1 MNKRRIINSLGKI
14 ILTEVLLM
22 IPSLIVALIYGDGDW
37 KYFIATMIPAGI
49 IGFLFTKV
57 KAPEKAM
64 RSRDGYCIVALAWII
79 ISSIGAFPLY
89 FSGAFETYWGALF
102 EIVSG
107 FTTTGASVLAK
118 PEVLP
123 HGVLFW
129 RSFSH
134 WVGGMGVLVFV
145 MMIMPMENEN
155 SMHLVK
161 AEVPGPVAGKLVP
174 RMKKTSRILYSMYA
188 ALTIVLVALL
198 LFGGLD
204 LYDSLCLAFGT
215 AGTGG
220 FALSS
225 AGIAG
230 YNSAYVEIVL
240 AVFMILFGVN
250 FNLYYLILMKR
261 VKEVVT
267 NEELWWYLGFIAFG
281 TITICVNICNT
292 VSNVGTA
299 LRQAFFQV
307 SSIITTTGFATVD
320 FDMWPE
326 YSKHMLVLLMFVG
339 ACAGS
344 TGGGMKVSRVIILV
358 KSFFNEIKY
367 IIDPR
372 VVSKVR
378 LNGKAVEKEVVT
390 STRIYTGAYF
400 IIICVATLII
410 SLDGFDFETNV
421 TAVVSCFN
429 NIGPG
434 LASVGPMMSFGEYS
448 PWVQAFLSLIM
459 LTGRLEIFPMFML
472 FSKSAHD
479 KI

>member
-1 MNKRRIINSLGKI
+1 MNRRRIVNLLGKI
-14 ILTEVLLM
+14 VLTEVLLM
-22 IPSLIVALIYGDGDW
+22 IPSLIVAFIYGEGDW
-37 KYFIATMIPAGI
+37 KYFIVTMIPATI
-49 IGFLFTKV
+49 IGFVFSKI

-79 ISSIGAFPLY
+79 ISVIGAVPL
-89 FSGAFETYWGALF
+89 FLSGEFETYWGALF

-107 FTTTGASVLAK
+107 FTTTGASVLKEPAN
-118 PEVLP
+118 LP

-134 WVGGMGVLVFV
+134 WIGGMGVLVFV

-174 RMKKTSRILYSMYA
+174 RMKKTSMILYSMYA
-188 ALTIVLVALL
+188 AMTFVLVILL
-198 LFGGLD
+198 LFGGVD
-204 LYDSLCLAFGT
+204 LYDALCLAFGT

-225 AGIAG
+225 AGVAG
-230 YNSAYVEIVL
+230 YGSAYVEIVL
-240 AVFMILFGVN
+240 AVFMILFGIN

-281 TITICVNICNT
+281 TITICVNVCNT
-292 VSNVGTA
+292 VEHVGTT

-320 FDMWPE
+320 FDQWPE

-344 TGGGMKVSRVIILV
+344 TGGGMKISRVIILV

-372 VVSKVR
+372 VVSRVR
-378 LNGKAVEKEVVT
+378 LNGKTVEKEVLI
-390 STRIYTGAYF
+390 STRIYIGAYF
-400 IIICVATLII
+400 LIMCLATLII
-410 SLDGFDFETNV
+410 SLDGFDFTTNV
-421 TAVVSCFN
+421 TAVISCFN

-434 LASVGPMMSFGEYS
+434 LAAVGPMMSFGEYS

-472 FSKSAHD
+472 LSKSAHD
-479 KI
+479 KR